1 MDGVLNTLG
10 SIAPTA
16 GGAAA
21 AEPKE
26 PTPLPALRDD
36 LEIVPTAPQR
46 NGAPAW
52 VIFDPVAGRYFE
64 IGRELLDML
73 MLWRMGTIEDLVKGV
88 RAEYG
93 RTITQEDVE
102 TAIHFL
108 ISNALVRDIPGNDFK
123 MMAAK
128 EASAKKSVWSNA
140 MHSYLFFRIPLFR
153 PDRFLQA
160 TYPFIAP
167 LFSRFAVLLYVLMGL
182 AGLYLVSRQWEH
194 FSTTFQFML
203 SWQGAILYGLSLVVV
218 KSIHELGHAY
228 MSVRYGLRVPTIGI
242 AFMVLMPVLY
252 TDTSGAWRLQSRG
265 KRLMIDGA
273 GIFTEL
279 TLAAVATLL
288 WAFLPDGGLRLCVFA
303 VATTSW
309 ITSLAVNL
317 NPLMRFDGYYILS
330 DSLGFQNLQNRGFDM
345 AKWRLRE
352 LLFGLGEPAPEALT
366 PRLRRLII
374 VHAWA
379 TWIYRFFLFLGI
391 ALLVYAFF
399 IKVVGILLFIVEI
412 IWFIARP
419 VWKEMC
425 HWWEIRSKI
434 MSAKRIVVTGGVL
447 ACLIA
452 LAVIPWSTRVSVPGL
467 VTAEHEQAL
476 FAPFAAKIS
485 ELSLENGQVVQAG
498 DVLARLDAPKLD
510 QEVELARERA
520 RLLESRI
527 DRTGSDSI
535 DRASLLVLENELN
548 EVREQ
553 LDGLRRVRRQL
564 VVRAP
569 LSGVVT
575 DVDPELHAGLWVN
588 PKTPMAIVQA
598 QGQVMIKGYVAEGQ
612 VFRFEPGAKA
622 TFVPDNPELPIM
634 KATVRS
640 VAQAASDTLDEPY
653 LALKFGGSVA
663 TEEAKRQDGDPNDL
677 RPLKAAFAVVL
688 DPVVTGS
695 KHAEPANVMPPMALR
710 GVTLIE
716 GRPESFYSRVKRQ
729 VLKVLVRE
737 VGV

>member
-1 MDGVLNTLG
+1 MDGVL
-10 SIAPTA
+10 SAAKTA
-16 GGAAA
+16 GGAPA
-21 AEPKE
+21 AEE

-36 LEIVPTAPQR
+36 LEIVPTAAQP

-73 MLWRMGTIEDLVKGV
+73 MLWRVGTVDGLVKTV
-88 RAEYG
+88 RSEYG
-93 RTITQEDVE
+93 RALTKEDVE
-102 TAIHFL
+102 AAIHFL

-128 EASAKKSVWSNA
+128 EAAAKKSVWSNA
-140 MHSYLFFRIPLFR
+140 MHSYLFFRIPLVR
-153 PDRFLQA
+153 PDRFLRA

-167 LFSRFAVLLYVLMGL
+167 LFSRFAVLVYVLMAL

-203 SWQGAILYGLSLVVV
+203 SWQGAALYGASLVVV
-218 KSIHELGHAY
+218 KSLHELGHAY

-252 TDTSGAWRLQSRG
+252 TDTSGAWRLQSRRE
-265 KRLMIDGA
+265 RLMIDGA

-279 TLAAVATLL
+279 TLAAAATLL

-309 ITSLAVNL
+309 VTSLAVNL
-317 NPLMRFDGYYILS
+317 NPLMRFDGYYILA
-330 DSLGFQNLQNRGFDM
+330 DSLGFQNLQNRGFEM
-345 AKWRLRE
+345 ARWRLRE
-352 LLFGLGEPAPEALT
+352 LLFGLGEPAPETLT
-366 PRLRRLII
+366 PRLRRTII

-399 IKVVGILLFIVEI
+399 IKVVGIILFIIEI
-412 IWFIARP
+412 VWFIARP

-434 MSAKRIVVTGGVL
+434 MSAKRIVVTGGMF
-447 ACLIA
+447 ACLVA

-467 VTAEHEQAL
+467 VTAEQEQAL
-476 FAPFAAKIS
+476 FAPFAAQIK
-485 ELSLENGQVVQAG
+485 ELNLANGQRVEAG
-498 DVLARLDAPKLD
+498 AVLARLDAPKLD
-510 QEVELARERA
+510 QDVSLARERA
-520 RLLESRI
+520 RLIESRI

-553 LDGLRRVRRQL
+553 LEGLRRVRSQL
-564 VVRAP
+564 VIRAP
-569 LSGVVT
+569 LDGVIT

-588 PKTPMAIVQA
+588 PKTPLAIVQA
-598 QGQVMIKGYVAEGQ
+598 QEGVMIKGYVSEEQ
-612 VFRFEPGAKA
+612 VFRFQPGATAK
-622 TFVPDNPELPIM
+622 FVPDNPELPTM
-634 KATVRS
+634 KATVRTVS
-640 VAQAASDTLDEPY
+640 QAASDTLDEPY

-663 TEEAKRQDGDPNDL
+663 TEEVKRQEGNPNDL

-688 DPVVTGS
+688 DPDGDS
-695 KHAEPANVMPPMALR
+695 AMPPMALR

-716 GRPESFYSRVKRQ
+716 GKAESFYTRVKRQ